1 MNVRLYFFSS
11 NKATNNQNNSLK
23 EKADQTDEE
32 GGPAKTTLNPIYIPP
47 KKSKVISSI
56 TKKKEMAKNIHLKMG
71 NVFLFELSPILLTCY
86 FLSKLRDKH

>member
-1 MNVRLYFFSS
+1 MKKYLNFFGFRYINVRLHFFSS

-47 KKSKVISSI
+47 KTSKVISSI
-56 TKKKEMAKNIHLKMG
+56 MEKNEVAKNTHLK
-71 NVFLFELSPILLTCY
+71 T
-86 FLSKLRDKH
+86 

>member
-1 MNVRLYFFSS
+1 MNVKPYSFFHQ

-47 KKSKVISSI
+47 KTSKVISSI
-56 TKKKEMAKNIHLKMG
+56 MEKKMKWQKKSI
-71 NVFLFELSPILLTCY
+71 
-86 FLSKLRDKH
+86 

>member
-1 MNVRLYFFSS
+1 MYIFLQFSVHECKVLLFLS

-47 KKSKVISSI
+47 KTSKVISSI
-56 TKKKEMAKNIHLKMG
+56 MEKNGKCVL
-71 NVFLFELSPILLTCY
+71 V
-86 FLSKLRDKH
+86 